1 MDETQIRELVRR
13 LDTRDGSQEEAAWA
27 LLRPLGAGVV
37 PYLAEFY
44 PNAKKLEGRR
54 AIVFHATRHARTTEA
69 AFQLGVA
76 ALNDRAS
83 IVRYRACCILAY
95 SLRRDAIP
103 YLEKMLEHKDSKTA
117 ADALAAI
124 DAIKSQNHHYFIDRD
139 HSGRQFW
146 SVNDDDSPIGQ
157 TGDELRSDGT
167 ISPQKKRPWWRFWS

>member
-1 MDETQIRELVRR
+1 MKSRSENSSSDS
-13 LDTRDGSQEEAAWA
+13 TRATGHKR
-27 LLRPLGAGVV
+27 RPLGSSFVLWARRSFLN
-37 PYLAEFY
+37 LAEIY
-44 PNAKKLEGRR
+44 PNIRKLEGRR
-54 AIVFHATRHARTTEA
+54 AVVFHAIRHARTTEA

-103 YLEKMLEHKDSKTA
+103 YLEKMLAHKDGKTA

-124 DAIKSQNHHYFIDRD
+124 DAIKCQNHHYFVDRD

-146 SVNDDDSPIGQ
+146 RVND
-157 TGDELRSDGT
+157 GDCLT
-167 ISPQKKRPWWRFWS
+167 A